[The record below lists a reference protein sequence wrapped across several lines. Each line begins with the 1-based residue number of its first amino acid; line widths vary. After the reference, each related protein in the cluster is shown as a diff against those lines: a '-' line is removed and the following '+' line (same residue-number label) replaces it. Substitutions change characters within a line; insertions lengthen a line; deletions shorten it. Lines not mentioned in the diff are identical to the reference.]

1 MTITPAEINHVD
13 ALFNSAFFLQPYT
26 IAVIPMKANQSE
38 PSAVVAKRYGNPGVK
53 EVMRI
58 KGTVTMNTIRIDM
71 IGVWNLSLTPASLR
85 GRIPIISRQLQGE
98 VQGCEIYGR

>member
-1 MTITPAEINHVD
+1 MITPHRVSNVD
-13 ALFNSAFFLQPYT
+13 AFFSSAFFFQAYT
-26 IAVIPMKANQSE
+26 IAVTPMNANQSE

-85 GRIPIISRQLQGE
+85 GRIPSKDMARMYLESARI
-98 VQGCEIYGR
+98 VC